1 MPKPPAKPPPQEIEL
16 KFAAPAGRAGD
27 GAAAIEALTG
37 ALPRELTSIYFDTAK
52 GSLRRAGMALRVRR
66 SGDEFTQTL
75 KDGGDGAFSRGEW
88 ETRLASPDPD
98 VGVLKHTP
106 AARILV
112 KAGRLAPVYAISVRR
127 RTADVVEGDSHIEIA
142 FDEGVA
148 KARGEEAPFAELE
161 LELKRGPQWGLFAL
175 ARRLAAAGDFT
186 LSFTTKAERGH
197 NLARPPR
204 SFARK
209 FAPPQLS
216 ADLDAGQAFQRIAI
230 ACLKQIAANA
240 ERLRHR
246 ASPEVIHQL
255 RVGLRRLRSLIT
267 SFKKVVTDAR
277 LPAIKAELKWL
288 TGELDAAR
296 NLDVLLHGDY
306 RAAVVEKADAEGLK
320 GLGVRLRG
328 ARRMAYARAGAA
340 VENERFRRLLI
351 DLLIWIETGPWTASA
366 TSARERERP
375 VCRFAAR
382 ELEKRRDK
390 IVKRGKELRE
400 LDPHARHKLR
410 IEAKKLRY
418 AADAF
423 ARLFGHA
430 KRAKAFVEALKAV
443 QDTLGELNDIVVGER
458 LAHEA
463 AASPGRAETDSAFVA
478 GRITGAQKA
487 RIGPLTDRT
496 EDALKAFRDAK
507 PFWN

>member
-1 MPKPPAKPPPQEIEL
+1 MTESQSTPQEVEL
-16 KFAAPAGRAGD
+16 KFVAPAGRAPD
-27 GAAAIEALTG
+27 IDALAT
-37 ALPRELTSIYFDTAK
+37 AEPRELVSIYFDTPK

-66 SGDEFTQTL
+66 DGDKFVQTL
-75 KDGGDGAFSRGEW
+75 KDGGDGAYSRGEW
-88 ETRLASPDPD
+88 ETRLEGPDLD

-106 AARILV
+106 AARILA
-112 KAGRLAPVYAISVRR
+112 KAGRLAPVYAVEVSR
-127 RTADVVEGDSHIEIA
+127 RTADLAEGDSKIELA
-142 FDEGVA
+142 FDQGLA

-161 LELKRGPQWGLFAL
+161 LELKSGPHWGLLAL
-175 ARRLAAAGDFT
+175 ARRLASAGDFT

-197 NLARPPR
+197 ALAHPPR

-209 FAPPQLS
+209 FEPPPL
-216 ADLDAGQAFQRIAI
+216 ADEMEAGAAFQRIAL
-230 ACLKQIAANA
+230 ACLKQICANA

-246 ASPEVIHQL
+246 ASPEVIHQT

-267 SFKKVVTDAR
+267 SFKHVVGDAR

-296 NLDVLLHGDY
+296 NLDVLLQGDY
-306 RAAVVEKADAEGLK
+306 RTAVAEKTDAEGLK
-320 GLGVRLRG
+320 GLGARLRG

-340 VENERFRRLLI
+340 VESERFRRLLV
-351 DLLIWIETGPWTASA
+351 DLLIWIEAGPWTSA
-366 TSARERERP
+366 EPTRRQREQPIR
-375 VCRFAAR
+375 RFASK
-382 ELEKRRDK
+382 ELEKRRSK
-390 IVKRGKELRE
+390 IARRGKQLRE

-423 ARLFGHA
+423 AVLYGHG
-430 KRAKAFVEALKAV
+430 KRAKAYVEALKVV

-463 AASPGRAETDSAFVA
+463 AVSPGRAETDSAFVA
-478 GRITGAQKA
+478 GRITGAQHA
-487 RIGPLTDRT
+487 RLAPLTDRA
-496 EDALKAFRDAK
+496 EAALKAFREARA
-507 PFWN
+507 FWK